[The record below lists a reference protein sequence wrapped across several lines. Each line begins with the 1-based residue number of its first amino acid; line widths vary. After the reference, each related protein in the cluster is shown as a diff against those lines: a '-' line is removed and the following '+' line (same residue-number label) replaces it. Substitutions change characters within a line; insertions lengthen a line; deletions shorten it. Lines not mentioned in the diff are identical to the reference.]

1 MYMYNNS
8 LLNKQMKVNLAIFC
22 LFLYLS
28 LAKQSQISDEEKSF
42 ADWLGIQNKMY
53 NTWEEYY
60 SRLEIFIQN
69 YKNSPVQNPNQM
81 NKFAD
86 LKESEFLSLYTG
98 LKGERQNRNVVY
110 FEPSNADSVDWRQQG
125 AVTAVKDQ
133 GACGSCWAFSTTGS
147 VEGAHFLKTDYLLSF
162 SEQQLVDCSGS
173 FGNQG
178 CNGGLMDQAFEYLES
193 KKL

>member
-1 MYMYNNS
+1 
-8 LLNKQMKVNLAIFC
+8 MKVNLAIFC

-28 LAKQSQISDEEKSF
+28 LAKQSQISNEEKSF

-53 NTWEEYY
+53 DTWEEYY

-69 YKNSPVQNPNQM
+69 YKNSAVENPSQM

-98 LKGERQNRNVVY
+98 LKGERQNRRVVY
-110 FEPSNADSVDWRQQG
+110 FEPSNADSIDWREQG
-125 AVTAVKDQ
+125 AVTEVKDQ

-147 VEGAHFLKTDYLLSF
+147 VEGAHFLKTGYLLSF
-162 SEQQLVDCSGS
+162 SEQQLIDCSGAY
-173 FGNQG
+173 GNQG
-178 CNGGLMDQAFEYLES
+178 CNGGLMDQAF
-193 KKL
+193 